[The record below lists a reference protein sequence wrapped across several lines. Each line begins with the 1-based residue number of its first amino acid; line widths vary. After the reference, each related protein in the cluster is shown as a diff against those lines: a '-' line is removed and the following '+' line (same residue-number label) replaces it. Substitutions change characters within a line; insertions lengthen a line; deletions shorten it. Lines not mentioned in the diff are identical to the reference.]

1 MELRQLRYLV
11 RTVELGSISQAAL
24 DLGVA
29 QSAVSLQI
37 QRLEG
42 ELATRLLQRTPSGV
56 MPTDAGIALL
66 AHARLAL
73 RQIDEATLAA
83 KAARLSGTVRVGLA
97 PTTAGVL
104 GVPLLQAMQVRYAD
118 IRLQLVEGMSGDLGR
133 MLDAREIDLAILF
146 GADQKHRWA
155 VQALLD
161 ERLFFIRAASDAGE
175 LATTLAAIGDSPL
188 ALPTHRHG
196 LRRAIDRGFAAI
208 DKTPR
213 VVAEIDS
220 LAVLM
225 EFVAAGAAATLQP
238 WAALIRQSDTATRL
252 RWAEIADE
260 GMTRRNLLCSLP
272 DDELAPAAL
281 ATRNLLR
288 QVVNQL
294 VAERRWLG
302 VSNAGA
308 GHLESRCPDA
318 GSI

>member
-56 MPTDAGIALL
+56 VATDAGIALL

-73 RQIDEATLAA
+73 RQIDEATQAA

-104 GVPLLQAMQVRYAD
+104 GVPLLQAMLARYAD
-118 IRLQLVEGMSGDLGR
+118 IRLQLVEGMSGNLGQ

-146 GADQKHRWA
+146 GADQARRWA
-155 VQALLD
+155 VQPLLD
-161 ERLFFIRAASDAGE
+161 ERLFFVRAASDEGDLPAS
-175 LATTLAAIGDSPL
+175 LAAVGDTPL
-188 ALPTHRHG
+188 VLPTRRHG
-196 LRRAIDRGFAAI
+196 LRRAIDRGFATLGHA
-208 DKTPR
+208 PR
-213 VVAEIDS
+213 ILAEIDS

-225 EFVAAGAAATLQP
+225 DLVATGAAATLQP
-238 WAALIRQSDTATRL
+238 WSALVRQPDAAGRL

-260 GMTRRNLLCSLP
+260 GTARRNLLCSLP
-272 DDELAPAAL
+272 EDELTPAAL
-281 ATRNLLR
+281 ATRTLLR
-288 QVVNQL
+288 QVANQL

-302 VSNAGA
+302 VSDAGT
-308 GHLESRCPDA
+308 GHLEPRCPDA
-318 GSI
+318 KAA